1 MPTFEISSVGEPMSV
16 ETLTIKGF
24 RGFSEEYSLRV
35 AQPTGTLGSG
45 ITILVGPNN
54 GGKSTVIE
62 ALQALSDRQGTSFSE
77 GKRNKLAG
85 DRILLRIGLQ
95 DGCYELKTVDTGGS
109 ETIREPEGF
118 PENCYVLPSRRFFR
132 PYFGPGLTDRQHY
145 LINYSTLSGTR
156 SNPSDN
162 FSQRLFMARERLTEF
177 NQVLERVVDP
187 VPVWTIDQSDQGNYY
202 LKMDSDGQY
211 HTSDGLG
218 EGIISLLF
226 IVDALYDSREGDVI
240 VIDEPELS
248 LHPAYQRRLATVLAD
263 YAKDRQIIYA
273 THSPYFVDFEDV
285 LAGAEVARVHKRD
298 GSSRI
303 SQLKRETVGLLKG
316 VSTDTHNPHVLGLD
330 ARETFFQEDGVV
342 VVEGQDDVVFYPKI
356 LCELVKNRQVSSASA
371 SYLRERFFGWGAGG
385 AHKIEGIVTLLRD
398 LGFEHVA
405 GIFDKNKRGLMPDL
419 QSKFPNYT
427 FISIPAD
434 DIRTKPAVEDRE
446 PTYGLLDAQYA
457 LRPEYVE
464 ETGKLFNAI
473 AARLSGEAE

>member
-1 MPTFEISSVGEPMSV
+1 MSV

-24 RGFSEEYSLRV
+24 RGFSEEYSLRI
-35 AQPTGTLGSG
+35 AQPTGAPGSG

-62 ALQALSDRQGTSFSE
+62 SLQAWSARQGTSFSE
-77 GKRNKLAG
+77 GKRNRLAG
-85 DRILLRIGLQ
+85 DRVLIRIGLH
-95 DGCYELKTVDTGGS
+95 DSVYELRTVDTGGS
-109 ETIREPEGF
+109 ETIREPDGF

-132 PYFGPGLTDRQHY
+132 PYFGSGLTDRQQY
-145 LINYSTLSGTR
+145 LVNYSTLSDTR
-156 SNPSDN
+156 SNPNDY
-162 FSQRLFMARERLTEF
+162 FSQRLFRARERLEEF

-187 VPVWTIDQSDQGNYY
+187 VPVWTIDQSDQGGYY

-226 IVDALYDSREGDVI
+226 IVDALYDSREGDLI

-263 YAKDRQIIYA
+263 YAKNRQIIYA

-285 LAGAEVARVHKRD
+285 LSGAEVARVHKRD
-298 GSSRI
+298 GSCRI
-303 SQLKRETVGLLKG
+303 SQLKRETVDLFKGILK
-316 VSTDTHNPHVLGLD
+316 DTNNPHVLGLD
-330 ARETFFQEDGVV
+330 ARETFFQQDGVV
-342 VVEGQDDVVFYPKI
+342 VVEGQEDVVFYPKI
-356 LCELVKNRQVSSASA
+356 LCELVKNHQVSSASA

-398 LGFEHVA
+398 LGLEHVA
-405 GIFDKNKRGLMPDL
+405 GIFDKNKRDLMPDL
-419 QSKFPNYT
+419 QAKFPNYT
-427 FISIPAD
+427 FASIPAD
-434 DIRTKPAVEDRE
+434 DIRTKPAVGERE

-464 ETGKLFNAI
+464 ETGTLFSTI
-473 AARLSGEAE
+473 AADLNATRTS